1 MVTKDLGMVT
11 AYAYA
16 VAGGYTG
23 TEEEFTQLMAS
34 LADEVSRIENL
45 SVTVVTLPAGSQATA
60 SLNGSVLTLGI
71 PRGDKGEKGDKG
83 DIGLTGP

>member
-23 TEEEFTQLMAS
+23 TEAEFTQLMAD
-34 LADEVSRIENL
+34 LAVVVDDFDNF
-45 SVTVVTLPAGSQATA
+45 SVNVTTLPAG
-60 SLNGSVLTLGI
+60 L
-71 PRGDKGEKGDKG
+71 
-83 DIGLTGP
+83 IGVTSTHLFSCAFEYEEE